1 MKTGS
6 SQLRVHNE
14 LYRTNAPSSSQPY
27 TFVRPTLDF
36 GLRTLDFGLPA
47 HHIGLGSIRIKL
59 NCTQLHLIEVNQP
72 GGYPLPFPVPSLAA
86 PSAFNVSPSSTT
98 AVVPNRAQSCTAP
111 RTIAFHW
118 MLDVGCWML
127 DVRCSMFDVDVRCR
141 CSMSMFP
148 VPISAFRVPP
158 PAFI

>member
-47 HHIGLGSIRIKL
+47 HHIGLGSIQIKL
-59 NCTQLHLIEVNQP
+59 NCTQLHLIAVNQP
-72 GGYPLPFPVPSLAA
+72 G
-86 PSAFNVSPSSTT
+86 
-98 AVVPNRAQSCTAP
+98 
-111 RTIAFHW
+111 
-118 MLDVGCWML
+118 
-127 DVRCSMFDVDVRCR
+127 
-141 CSMSMFP
+141 
-148 VPISAFRVPP
+148 VPP
-158 PAFI
+158 PLISSSESCRAFHVQRIPFIHNRRRA